1 MKNNVKIFITVIA
14 IIIVCFAI
22 ILWDNVRIIEQ
33 YNEKAIQK
41 SQELDGDNPTGFPYV
56 RTVEAKKDKIIVTLY
71 CANETVKLVR
81 TFELSE
87 GIVVNA
93 STARHYQNKI
103 GAKLNSENYID
114 KEVKGNIVYG
124 KSDAD
129 VDMVGKLAETVL
141 EEIER
146 LYKHVELI
154 D

>member
-1 MKNNVKIFITVIA
+1 MKNSVKFLIAVIA
-14 IIIVCFAI
+14 IIIACFAI
-22 ILWDNVRIIEQ
+22 LLWDNVRIIEQ

-41 SQELDGDNPTGFPYV
+41 AQEVDGDNPTGFPYV
-56 RTVEAKKDKIIVTLY
+56 RAVEQQENKIIVTLY
-71 CANETVKLVR
+71 CADETVKLVR
-81 TFELSE
+81 TVELND

-103 GAKLNSENYID
+103 GAKLNSESYID

-129 VDMVGKLAETVL
+129 AEMIGKSTNTVL
-141 EEIER
+141 DELET
-146 LYKHVELI
+146 LYKHIELI